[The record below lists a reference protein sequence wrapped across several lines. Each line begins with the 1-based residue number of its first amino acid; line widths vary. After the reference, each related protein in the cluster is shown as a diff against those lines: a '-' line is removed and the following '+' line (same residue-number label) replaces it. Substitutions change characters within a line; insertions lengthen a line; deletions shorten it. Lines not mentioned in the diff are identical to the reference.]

1 MEIQL
6 ESETIRG
13 GIGMTDISDLLESA
27 KLGDRRSLSM
37 LISAISESGDSPNI
51 NSATGWILGVTGPPG
66 SGKSTLIGQ
75 MVRKW
80 ASSGERVA
88 VLALDPT
95 SPLSGGSLLAD
106 RIRMEGEDE
115 LRENVFV
122 RSIPSGKTPGAVS
135 PILWPIC
142 SVLSECGWTRIIV
155 ETVGT
160 GQSEFRIAALVDR
173 LLLVDGPDRGDIIQ
187 AEKAGI
193 LELADVI
200 AVNKSDL
207 PGASSAAQ
215 HIRSSLSLASDD
227 NREVVLVSAKEGHG
241 IQELVEIIEKCEPQN
256 TRGKMMMMERLISE
270 WDSIL
275 VSHPE
280 IDKIIS
286 ELCDGSI
293 TVREAIEILVSSE
306 IGRAHV

>member
-13 GIGMTDISDLLESA
+13 GIGMTDISNLLESA

-37 LISAISESGDSPNI
+37 LITAISESGDSPNI

-241 IQELVEIIEKCEPQN
+241 IQELVETIEKCEPQN

-286 ELCDGSI
+286 DLCDGSI
-293 TVREAIEILVSSE
+293 TVREAIEILVSSVRD
-306 IGRAHV
+306 GGS

>member
-1 MEIQL
+1 
-6 ESETIRG
+6 
-13 GIGMTDISDLLESA
+13 MTDISDLFESA

-37 LISAISESGDSPNI
+37 LISAISESGDHPSI
-51 NSATGWILGVTGPPG
+51 NSATSWILGVTGPPG

-75 MVRKW
+75 MVRTW

-106 RIRMEGEDE
+106 RIRMEGDD

-122 RSIPSGKTPGAVS
+122 RSIPSGNTPGAIS
-135 PILWPIC
+135 PFLWPIC

-207 PGASSAAQ
+207 PAASSAAQ
-215 HIRSSLSLASDD
+215 HIRSSLNLASDD
-227 NREVVLVSAKEGHG
+227 NREVVLVSAKEGNG
-241 IQELVEIIEKCEPQN
+241 IQELVEIIERCEPQN
-256 TRGKMMMMERLISE
+256 SRGKMMARERLISE

-280 IDKIIS
+280 IDNIVS

-293 TVREAIEILVSSE
+293 TLREAIEALVSS
-306 IGRAHV
+306 IRDGGS

>member
-37 LISAISESGDSPNI
+37 LISAISESGDSPSI

-106 RIRMEGEDE
+106 RIRMEGDD

-122 RSIPSGKTPGAVS
+122 RSIPSGKTPGAIS

-142 SVLSECGWTRIIV
+142 GVLTECGWTRIIV

-270 WDSIL
+270 WDAAL

-280 IDKIIS
+280 IDNIIS

-293 TVREAIEILVSSE
+293 TVRQAIEILVSSMRD
-306 IGRAHV
+306 GGL

>member
-13 GIGMTDISDLLESA
+13 GIGMTDISNLLESA
-27 KLGDRRSLSM
+27 KSGDRRSLSM
-37 LISAISESGDSPNI
+37 LISAISESGDSPKI

-293 TVREAIEILVSSE
+293 TVREAIEILVSS
-306 IGRAHV
+306 IRDGGS

>member
-37 LISAISESGDSPNI
+37 LISAISESGDPPSI
-51 NSATGWILGVTGPPG
+51 NSTTGWILGVTGPPG

-106 RIRMEGEDE
+106 RIRMEGDD

-122 RSIPSGKTPGAVS
+122 RSIPSGKTPGAIS

-142 SVLSECGWTRIIV
+142 GVLTECGWTRIIV

-256 TRGKMMMMERLISE
+256 TRGKMMMMERLVSE
-270 WDSIL
+270 WDAAL

-280 IDKIIS
+280 IDNIIS

-293 TVREAIEILVSSE
+293 TVRQAIEILVSSMRD
-306 IGRAHV
+306 GGL

>member
-13 GIGMTDISDLLESA
+13 GIGMTDISNLLESA

-37 LISAISESGDSPNI
+37 LISAISESGDSPSI
-51 NSATGWILGVTGPPG
+51 NTATGWILGVTGPPG

-106 RIRMEGEDE
+106 RIRMEGDD

-122 RSIPSGKTPGAVS
+122 RSIPSGKTPGAIS

-142 SVLSECGWTRIIV
+142 GVLTECGWTRIIV

-293 TVREAIEILVSSE
+293 TVREAIEILVSS
-306 IGRAHV
+306 IRDGGS

>member
-37 LISAISESGDSPNI
+37 LISAISESGDPPSI
-51 NSATGWILGVTGPPG
+51 NTATGWILGVTGPPG

-106 RIRMEGEDE
+106 RIRMEGDD

-122 RSIPSGKTPGAVS
+122 RSIPSGKTPGAIS

-142 SVLSECGWTRIIV
+142 GVLTECGWTRIIV

-270 WDSIL
+270 WDAAL

-280 IDKIIS
+280 IDNIIS

-293 TVREAIEILVSSE
+293 TVRQAIEILVSS
-306 IGRAHV
+306 IRDGGL

>member
-1 MEIQL
+1 MEVQL

-13 GIGMTDISDLLESA
+13 GIGMTDISNLLESA

-80 ASSGERVA
+80 ASSGEHVA

-215 HIRSSLSLASDD
+215 HIRSSLSLASND
-227 NREVVLVSAKEGHG
+227 NREVVLVSAKKGHG
-241 IQELVEIIEKCEPQN
+241 IQELIEIIEKCEPQN

-293 TVREAIEILVSSE
+293 TVREAIEILVSSVRD
-306 IGRAHV
+306 GGS

>member
-1 MEIQL
+1 
-6 ESETIRG
+6 
-13 GIGMTDISDLLESA
+13 MTDISDLFESA
-27 KLGDRRSLSM
+27 KSGDRRSLSM
-37 LISAISESGDSPNI
+37 LISAISESGDHPSI
-51 NSATGWILGVTGPPG
+51 NSATSWILGVTGPPG

-75 MVRKW
+75 MVRTW

-95 SPLSGGSLLAD
+95 SPLTGGSLLAD
-106 RIRMEGEDE
+106 RIRMEGDD

-122 RSIPSGKTPGAVS
+122 RSIPSGKTPGAIS

-142 SVLSECGWTRIIV
+142 NVLSECGWTRIIV

-207 PGASSAAQ
+207 PAASSAAQ
-215 HIRSSLSLASDD
+215 HIRSSLNLASDD
-227 NREVVLVSAKEGHG
+227 NREVVLVSAKEGNG
-241 IQELVEIIEKCEPQN
+241 IQELVEIIERCEPQN
-256 TRGKMMMMERLISE
+256 TRGRMMMRERLISE

-280 IDKIIS
+280 IDDIVS

-293 TVREAIEILVSSE
+293 TLKEAIEILVSS
-306 IGRAHV
+306 IRDGGS

>member
-1 MEIQL
+1 M
-6 ESETIRG
+6 IRG
-13 GIGMTDISDLLESA
+13 GIGMADISDLFESA

-37 LISAISESGDSPNI
+37 LISEISESGDHPSI
-51 NSATGWILGVTGPPG
+51 NSATSWILGVTGPPG

-75 MVRKW
+75 LVRTW

-106 RIRMEGEDE
+106 RIRMEGDD

-122 RSIPSGKTPGAVS
+122 RSIPSGKTPGAIS

-142 SVLSECGWTRIIV
+142 NVLSECGWTRIIV

-207 PGASSAAQ
+207 PAASSAAQ
-215 HIRSSLSLASDD
+215 HIRSSLNLASDD
-227 NREVVLVSAKEGHG
+227 NREVVLVSAKEGNG
-241 IQELVEIIEKCEPQN
+241 IQELVEIIERCEPQN
-256 TRGKMMMMERLISE
+256 TRGSMMMRERLISE

-280 IDKIIS
+280 IDNIVA

-293 TVREAIEILVSSE
+293 TLKEAIEILVSS
-306 IGRAHV
+306 IRDGGS

>member
-1 MEIQL
+1 
-6 ESETIRG
+6 
-13 GIGMTDISDLLESA
+13 MTDISDLFESA

-37 LISAISESGDSPNI
+37 LISAISESGDHPSI
-51 NSATGWILGVTGPPG
+51 NSATSWILGVTGPPG

-75 MVRKW
+75 LVRTW

-106 RIRMEGEDE
+106 RIRMEGDD

-122 RSIPSGKTPGAVS
+122 RSIPSGKTPGAIS
-135 PILWPIC
+135 PFLWPIC

-207 PGASSAAQ
+207 PAASSAAQ
-215 HIRSSLSLASDD
+215 HIRSSLNLAGDD
-227 NREVVLVSAKEGHG
+227 NREVVLVSAKEGNG
-241 IQELVEIIEKCEPQN
+241 IQELVEIIERCEPQN
-256 TRGKMMMMERLISE
+256 TRGRMMMRERLLSE

-280 IDKIIS
+280 IDNIVS

-293 TVREAIEILVSSE
+293 TLREAIEALVSS
-306 IGRAHV
+306 IRDGGS

>member
-1 MEIQL
+1 
-6 ESETIRG
+6 
-13 GIGMTDISDLLESA
+13 MTDISDLFESA

-37 LISAISESGDSPNI
+37 LISAISESGDHPSI
-51 NSATGWILGVTGPPG
+51 NSATSWILGVTGPPG

-75 MVRKW
+75 MVRTW

-106 RIRMEGEDE
+106 RIRMEGDD

-122 RSIPSGKTPGAVS
+122 RSIPSGNTPGAIS
-135 PILWPIC
+135 PFLWPIC

-207 PGASSAAQ
+207 PAASSAAQ
-215 HIRSSLSLASDD
+215 HIRSSLNLASDD
-227 NREVVLVSAKEGHG
+227 NREVVLVSAKEGNG
-241 IQELVEIIEKCEPQN
+241 IQELVEIIERCEPQN
-256 TRGKMMMMERLISE
+256 TRGRMMMRERLLSE

-280 IDKIIS
+280 IDNIVS

-293 TVREAIEILVSSE
+293 TIREAIEALVSS
-306 IGRAHV
+306 IRDGGS

>member
-37 LISAISESGDSPNI
+37 LISAISESGDSPST

-106 RIRMEGEDE
+106 RIRMEGDD

-122 RSIPSGKTPGAVS
+122 RSIPSGKTPGAIS

-142 SVLSECGWTRIIV
+142 SVLTECGWTRIIV

-227 NREVVLVSAKEGHG
+227 NREVVLVSAKEGNG

-280 IDKIIS
+280 IDNIIS

-293 TVREAIEILVSSE
+293 TVREGIEILVSS
-306 IGRAHV
+306 IRDGGL

>member
-13 GIGMTDISDLLESA
+13 GIGMTDISNLLESA

-293 TVREAIEILVSSE
+293 TVREAIEILVSS
-306 IGRAHV
+306 IRDGGL

>member
-1 MEIQL
+1 
-6 ESETIRG
+6 
-13 GIGMTDISDLLESA
+13 MTDISGLLESA

-37 LISAISESGDSPNI
+37 LISAISESGDSPSI
-51 NSATGWILGVTGPPG
+51 NSATSWILGVTGPPG

-80 ASSGERVA
+80 ASTGERVA

-106 RIRMEGEDE
+106 RIRMEGDD

-122 RSIPSGKTPGAVS
+122 RSIPSGKTPGAIS

-142 SVLSECGWTRIIV
+142 GVLTECGWTRIIV

-270 WDSIL
+270 WDAALI
-275 VSHPE
+275 SHPE
-280 IDKIIS
+280 IDNIIS

-293 TVREAIEILVSSE
+293 TIRQAIEILVSSMRD
-306 IGRAHV
+306 GCL

>member
-37 LISAISESGDSPNI
+37 LISAISESGDSPII
-51 NSATGWILGVTGPPG
+51 NTATGWILGVTGPPG

-106 RIRMEGEDE
+106 RIRMEGDD

-122 RSIPSGKTPGAVS
+122 RSIPSGKTPGAIS

-142 SVLSECGWTRIIV
+142 GVLTECGWTRIIV

-270 WDSIL
+270 WDAAL

-280 IDKIIS
+280 IDNIIS

-293 TVREAIEILVSSE
+293 TVRQAIEILVSSMRD
-306 IGRAHV
+306 GGL

>member
-37 LISAISESGDSPNI
+37 LISAISESGDSPSI
-51 NSATGWILGVTGPPG
+51 NTATGWILGVTGPPG

-106 RIRMEGEDE
+106 RIRMEGDD

-122 RSIPSGKTPGAVS
+122 RSIPSGKTPGAIS

-142 SVLSECGWTRIIV
+142 GVLTECGWTRIIV

-207 PGASSAAQ
+207 PNASSAAQ

-270 WDSIL
+270 WDAAL

-280 IDKIIS
+280 IDNIIS

-293 TVREAIEILVSSE
+293 TVRQAIEILVSSMRD
-306 IGRAHV
+306 GGL

>member
-37 LISAISESGDSPNI
+37 LISAISESGDSPII
-51 NSATGWILGVTGPPG
+51 NTATGWILGVTGPPG

-106 RIRMEGEDE
+106 RIRMEGDD

-122 RSIPSGKTPGAVS
+122 RSIPSGKTPGAIS

-142 SVLSECGWTRIIV
+142 GVLTECGWTRIIV

-215 HIRSSLSLASDD
+215 HIRSSLSLASND

-241 IQELVEIIEKCEPQN
+241 IQELVEIVEKCEPQN

-270 WDSIL
+270 WDAAL

-280 IDKIIS
+280 IDNIIS

-293 TVREAIEILVSSE
+293 TVSEAIEILVSS
-306 IGRAHV
+306 IRDGGL

>member
-1 MEIQL
+1 
-6 ESETIRG
+6 
-13 GIGMTDISDLLESA
+13 MTDISDLFESA

-37 LISAISESGDSPNI
+37 LISAISESGDHPSI
-51 NSATGWILGVTGPPG
+51 NSATSWILGVTGPPG

-75 MVRKW
+75 MVRTW

-106 RIRMEGEDE
+106 RIRMEGDD

-122 RSIPSGKTPGAVS
+122 RSIPSGKTPGAIS
-135 PILWPIC
+135 PFLWPIC

-207 PGASSAAQ
+207 PAASSAAQ
-215 HIRSSLSLASDD
+215 HIRSSLNLASDD
-227 NREVVLVSAKEGHG
+227 NREVVLVSAKEGNG
-241 IQELVEIIEKCEPQN
+241 IHELVEIIERCEPQN
-256 TRGKMMMMERLISE
+256 TRGRMMMRESLLSE

-280 IDKIIS
+280 IDNIVS
-286 ELCDGSI
+286 ELCDGAI
-293 TVREAIEILVSSE
+293 TLREAIEALVSS
-306 IGRAHV
+306 IRDGGS

>member
-37 LISAISESGDSPNI
+37 LISAISESGDPQSI

-106 RIRMEGEDE
+106 RIRMEGDD

-122 RSIPSGKTPGAVS
+122 RSIPSGKTPGAIS

-142 SVLSECGWTRIIV
+142 GVLTECGWTRIIV

-241 IQELVEIIEKCEPQN
+241 IQELVEIIEECEPQN

-270 WDSIL
+270 WDAAL

-280 IDKIIS
+280 IDNIIS

-293 TVREAIEILVSSE
+293 TVRQAIEILVSSMRD
-306 IGRAHV
+306 GGL

>member
-1 MEIQL
+1 MEILL

-13 GIGMTDISDLLESA
+13 GIGMIDVSELLKSA
-27 KLGDRRSLSM
+27 KLGDRRSLSK
-37 LISAISESGDSPNI
+37 LISAISQSDEPPSI
-51 NSATGWILGVTGPPG
+51 NSEAGWILGVTGPPG

-106 RIRMEGEDE
+106 RIRMEGND

-122 RSIPSGKTPGAVS
+122 RSIPSGKTPGAIS

-142 SVLSECGWTRIIV
+142 GVLSECGWTRIIV

-207 PGASSAAQ
+207 PSASLAAQ
-215 HIRSSLSLASDD
+215 NIRSSLKLASDD

-241 IQELVEIIEKCEPQN
+241 IQELIEIIENSEPQN
-256 TRGKMMMMERLISE
+256 RLEKMMAMERLISE

-280 IDKIIS
+280 IDNIIPKI
-286 ELCDGSI
+286 CDGSI
-293 TVREAIEILVSSE
+293 TVREAIAILVSS
-306 IGRAHV
+306 IGDGGS

>member
-6 ESETIRG
+6 ESETVRG

-27 KLGDRRSLSM
+27 KSGDRRSLSM
-37 LISAISESGDSPNI
+37 LISAISKSGDSPSI
-51 NSATGWILGVTGPPG
+51 NTSKGWILGVTGPPG

-106 RIRMEGEDE
+106 RIRMEGEDD

-122 RSIPSGKTPGAVS
+122 RSTPSGKTPGAIS
-135 PILWPIC
+135 PVLWPIC
-142 SVLSECGWTRIIV
+142 GVLSECGWTRIIV

-280 IDKIIS
+280 IDKITS

-293 TVREAIEILVSSE
+293 TVREAIEILVSSVRD
-306 IGRAHV
+306 GGS

>member
-13 GIGMTDISDLLESA
+13 GIGMTDISNLLESA

-37 LISAISESGDSPNI
+37 LITAISESGDSPNI

-106 RIRMEGEDE
+106 RIRMEEDDN
-115 LRENVFV
+115 LRENVFL
-122 RSIPSGKTPGAVS
+122 RSIPSGKTPGAIS

-227 NREVVLVSAKEGHG
+227 NREVVLISAKEGHG

-270 WDSIL
+270 WDSFL

-280 IDKIIS
+280 IDNILL
-286 ELCDGSI
+286 ELCNGSI
-293 TVREAIEILVSSE
+293 TTKEAIEVLVSS
-306 IGRAHV
+306 IKDGVL

>member
-37 LISAISESGDSPNI
+37 LISAISESGDSPSI
-51 NSATGWILGVTGPPG
+51 NTATGWILGVTGPPG

-106 RIRMEGEDE
+106 RIRMEGDD

-122 RSIPSGKTPGAVS
+122 RSIPSGKTPGAIS

-142 SVLSECGWTRIIV
+142 GVLTECGWTRIIV

-227 NREVVLVSAKEGHG
+227 NREVILVSAKEGHG

-256 TRGKMMMMERLISE
+256 TRGKMMMMERLVSE
-270 WDSIL
+270 WDAAL

-280 IDKIIS
+280 IDNIIS

-293 TVREAIEILVSSE
+293 TVRQAIEILVSSMRD
-306 IGRAHV
+306 GGL

>member
-6 ESETIRG
+6 ESETVRG

-27 KLGDRRSLSM
+27 KSGDRRSLSM
-37 LISAISESGDSPNI
+37 LISVISKSGDSPSI
-51 NSATGWILGVTGPPG
+51 NSVKGWILGVTGPPG

-106 RIRMEGEDE
+106 RIRMEGEDD

-122 RSIPSGKTPGAVS
+122 RSIPSGKTPGAIS
-135 PILWPIC
+135 PVLWPIC
-142 SVLSECGWTRIIV
+142 GVLSECGWTRIIV

-293 TVREAIEILVSSE
+293 TVREAIEILVSSVRD
-306 IGRAHV
+306 GGS

>member
-1 MEIQL
+1 MGIQL

-13 GIGMTDISDLLESA
+13 GFGMTDINDLLESA

-37 LISAISESGDSPNI
+37 LISAISESGNSPSFNY
-51 NSATGWILGVTGPPG
+51 ATGWTLGVTGPPG

-106 RIRMEGEDE
+106 RIRMQGDD

-122 RSIPSGKTPGAVS
+122 RSIPSGKTPGAIS

-142 SVLSECGWTRIIV
+142 GVLSECGWTRIIV

-256 TRGKMMMMERLISE
+256 TRAKMMMMERLISE

-280 IDKIIS
+280 IDNIIS

-293 TVREAIEILVSSE
+293 TVREAIEILVPS
-306 IGRAHV
+306 IRDGGL

>member
-106 RIRMEGEDE
+106 RIRMEGDD

-122 RSIPSGKTPGAVS
+122 RSIPSGKTPGAIS

-142 SVLSECGWTRIIV
+142 GVLTECGWTRIIV

-270 WDSIL
+270 WDAAL

-280 IDKIIS
+280 IDNIIS

-293 TVREAIEILVSSE
+293 TVRQAIEILVSSMRD
-306 IGRAHV
+306 GGL

>member
-37 LISAISESGDSPNI
+37 LISAISESEDPPSI

-106 RIRMEGEDE
+106 RIRMEGDD

-122 RSIPSGKTPGAVS
+122 RSIPSGKTPGAIS

-142 SVLSECGWTRIIV
+142 GVLTECGWTRIIV

-173 LLLVDGPDRGDIIQ
+173 LLLIDGPDRGDIIQ

-270 WDSIL
+270 WDAAL

-280 IDKIIS
+280 IDNIIS

-293 TVREAIEILVSSE
+293 TIRQAIEILVSSMRD
-306 IGRAHV
+306 GGL

>member
-1 MEIQL
+1 MGIQL
-6 ESETIRG
+6 ELETIRD
-13 GIGMTDISDLLESA
+13 GIGMTDISRLLESA
-27 KLGDRRSLSM
+27 KLGDRRSLSK
-37 LISAISESGDSPNI
+37 LISAISESDDPPSI
-51 NSATGWILGVTGPPG
+51 NSNAGWILGVTGPPG

-75 MVRKW
+75 MVRTW
-80 ASSGERVA
+80 ASTGENVA
-88 VLALDPT
+88 VLALDPS

-106 RIRMEGEDE
+106 RLRMEGDD

-122 RSIPSGKTPGAVS
+122 RSIPSGKTPGAIS

-142 SVLSECGWTRIIV
+142 GALSECGWTRIIV

-160 GQSEFRIAALVDR
+160 GQSEYRIAALVDR

-215 HIRSSLSLASDD
+215 HIRSSLSLASED

-241 IQELVEIIEKCEPQN
+241 IRELIEIIENSEPQN
-256 TRGKMMMMERLISE
+256 TRDKMIAMERLISE

-275 VSHPE
+275 VYHPE
-280 IDKIIS
+280 IDNIIS

-293 TVREAIEILVSSE
+293 TVREAIIVLASS
-306 IGRAHV
+306 IKDGGL

>member
-13 GIGMTDISDLLESA
+13 GIGMTDISNLLESA

-37 LISAISESGDSPNI
+37 LITAISESGDSPNI

-293 TVREAIEILVSSE
+293 TVREAIEILVSSVRD
-306 IGRAHV
+306 GGS

>member
-1 MEIQL
+1 
-6 ESETIRG
+6 
-13 GIGMTDISDLLESA
+13 
-27 KLGDRRSLSM
+27 
-37 LISAISESGDSPNI
+37 
-51 NSATGWILGVTGPPG
+51 
-66 SGKSTLIGQ
+66 
-75 MVRKW
+75 
-80 ASSGERVA
+80 
-88 VLALDPT
+88 
-95 SPLSGGSLLAD
+95 
-106 RIRMEGEDE
+106 MEGDD

-122 RSIPSGKTPGAVS
+122 RSIPSGKTPGAIS

-142 SVLSECGWTRIIV
+142 NVLSECGWTRIIV

-207 PGASSAAQ
+207 PAASSAAQ
-215 HIRSSLSLASDD
+215 HIRSSLNLASDD
-227 NREVVLVSAKEGHG
+227 NREVVLVSAKEGNG
-241 IQELVEIIEKCEPQN
+241 IQELVEIIERCEPQN
-256 TRGKMMMMERLISE
+256 TRGRMMMRERLISE

-280 IDKIIS
+280 IDDIVS

-293 TVREAIEILVSSE
+293 TLKEAIEILVSS
-306 IGRAHV
+306 IRDGGS